1 MAKTMGQQHTP
12 LNSLISSPTTER
24 TVTRLPT
31 AALGRC
37 GGAEP
42 PTAGVEM
49 SEMSSPGRT
58 TGEASKEESTYI
70 SVSNDIGYELAS
82 MLEY

>member
-49 SEMSSPGRT
+49 SEMSSPRRTT
-58 TGEASKEESTYI
+58 TGEASKEESIYLCPTTLVM
-70 SVSNDIGYELAS
+70 S
-82 MLEY
+82 

>member
-12 LNSLISSPTTER
+12 LKSLLSWPTER

-42 PTAGVEM
+42 PTAGVDE
-49 SEMSSPGRT
+49 R
-58 TGEASKEESTYI
+58 
-70 SVSNDIGYELAS
+70 DELARTNNRRG
-82 MLEY
+82 E